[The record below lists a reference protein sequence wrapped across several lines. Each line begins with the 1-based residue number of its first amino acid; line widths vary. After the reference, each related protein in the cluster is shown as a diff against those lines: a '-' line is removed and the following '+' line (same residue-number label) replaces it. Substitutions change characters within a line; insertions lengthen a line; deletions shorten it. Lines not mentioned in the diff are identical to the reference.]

1 MAITTNAIANSF
13 KEDILK
19 GVHDFTPSTGDTF
32 KLALYD
38 SSASIG
44 AATTSYSTST
54 AGQVP
59 NTGQYTAGGGTLVNA
74 LVSVVGSTAFVDFD
88 DLSFTGVTLTARG
101 ALIYNDT
108 EAGKNA
114 VAVIDQIR
122 AVGKHRL
129 KNKIETIA
137 VEDMEKIIKSISE
150 IMEISL

>member
-13 KEDILK
+13 KEDILQ
-19 GVHDFTPSTGDTF
+19 GVHDFTVGTGDTF
-32 KLALYD
+32 KLALYN

-44 AATTSYSTST
+44 AATTSYSVST

-59 NTGQYTAGGGTLVNA
+59 NTGQYAAGGGSLVNA

-114 VAVIDQIR
+114 VAVLDFGGDKTATAGTFTIQFPDANDTQAIIR
-122 AVGKHRL
+122 
-129 KNKIETIA
+129 
-137 VEDMEKIIKSISE
+137 IS
-150 IMEISL
+150 